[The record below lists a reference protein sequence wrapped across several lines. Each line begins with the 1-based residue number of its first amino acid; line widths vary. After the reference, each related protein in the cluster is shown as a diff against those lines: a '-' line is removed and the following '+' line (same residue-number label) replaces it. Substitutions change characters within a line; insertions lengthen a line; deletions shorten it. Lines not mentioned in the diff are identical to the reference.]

1 MVAGISTA
9 FVDSLRRTAFGDPD
23 EATFHFALAD
33 VSADPAWTS
42 RLPDGPVTVVTSLPG
57 TAGPYT
63 VVVGDCPAVTRL
75 DAAALS
81 RPGRCVDTIQRGSDG
96 VADGG
101 TAKRI
106 AVGHR
111 SIAVPRS
118 APEISDV
125 TWSLKFPRADAP
137 WLADL
142 TPGDVTYWV
151 SRDDASYQSSLTAL
165 AQTFPG
171 LDVQAGMKN
180 PDQYADY
187 RQQVGTVRAAIGL
200 GIVLSVCSFLV
211 TTIENR
217 WERSRSVSMLAAI
230 GTRGRDLRTANLAE
244 FAFPVEVAAVPAAA
258 VGILGG

>member
-1 MVAGISTA
+1 
-9 FVDSLRRTAFGDPD
+9 
-23 EATFHFALAD
+23 
-33 VSADPAWTS
+33 
-42 RLPDGPVTVVTSLPG
+42 
-57 TAGPYT
+57 
-63 VVVGDCPAVTRL
+63 
-75 DAAALS
+75 
-81 RPGRCVDTIQRGSDG
+81 VDTIQRGSDG

-101 TAKRI
+101 TAKTI

-125 TWSLKFPRADAP
+125 TWSLKFPPADAP

-142 TPGDVTYWV
+142 TTGDVTYWV
-151 SRDDASYQSSLTAL
+151 SRDDASYQSILTAL

-200 GIVLSVCSFLV
+200 GIVLSVCSFLA

-244 FAFPVEVAAVPAAA
+244 FAFPVAVAAVPAAV
-258 VGILGG
+258 VGILGGWAVVSINGSDHMFTTGVAWASATGAAAAVLLATIVGWSTGNASFSGRQG